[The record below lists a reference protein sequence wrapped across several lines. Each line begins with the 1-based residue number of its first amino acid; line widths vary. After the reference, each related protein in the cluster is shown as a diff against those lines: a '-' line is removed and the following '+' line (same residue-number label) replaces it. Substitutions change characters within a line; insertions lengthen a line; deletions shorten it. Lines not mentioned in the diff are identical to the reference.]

1 MYGRCCVLIF
11 GAGIDVIELDRL
23 RKIVGNDEN
32 EIIKGTFTASEINL
46 CNSDKDNARL
56 FAGLFAAKEAFLKA
70 LGTGYRYGL
79 TWKEVEISK
88 KGKRFFL
95 TPTGKAGERCSQN
108 EITSIHLSI
117 RNSEETATAVVILE
131 K

>member
-1 MYGRCCVLIF
+1 MIF

-23 RKIVGNDEN
+23 RKIVGDDEN
-32 EIIKGTFTASEINL
+32 DILTGTFTASEINL
-46 CNSDKDNARL
+46 CNSGKDSARL

-79 TWKEVEISK
+79 TWKEIEISK
-88 KGKRFFL
+88 NGKSFSV
-95 TPTGKAGERCSQN
+95 TPSGKAGERCSQN
-108 EITSIHLSI
+108 NIRRIHLSI
-117 RNSEETATAVVILE
+117 RHSEEAATAVVILE